1 MSRDELNA
9 AEREELDALDR
20 ILAREP
26 VDERHL
32 ELAALVESVRAGAPR
47 MDPSFA
53 ERLDATLAARGERRA
68 RLAGRLSARSLP
80 RFALAGG
87 GLVAAAVAFTIV
99 ISSGVLNG
107 RAPTTSNTPAR
118 GLSHVQAAKPGLTPK
133 TTVTRGGN
141 SVGAP
146 GAGANAGGTASV
158 GAGGAASTGPVTA
171 VPGTGLPSRAAP
183 TTNYSAR
190 ASGRLVHRDS
200 TLTLATSPATMQGVA
215 DQVVAATEHAGGVV
229 ANSNVN
235 IQGVASAASFSLR
248 VPSGRLGPLI
258 STLSALAS
266 VRALH
271 QDTQDIT
278 GGYNQEQVR
287 LADNVAAHAA
297 LLKKLAT
304 AATVAL
310 QTSIQKQINRLE
322 YRIAAEHRDLARLLT
337 SGHTATLQ
345 VDIVPGP
352 ATKHSAVGPFTTAF
366 KRGLHALEEILAIA
380 LVALAIVLPFALTAL
395 ALWWGLTVVRQRA
408 RERAM
413 RTA

>member
-9 AEREELDALDR
+9 AEREELVELDR

-47 MDPSFA
+47 MDPAFA
-53 ERLDATLAARGERRA
+53 ERLDAALAARGARSA
-68 RLAGRLSARSLP
+68 RLAGRLSARGLP

-99 ISSGVLNG
+99 ISSGVLSG
-107 RAPTTSNTPAR
+107 RAPTVSNGQAQR
-118 GLSHVQAAKPGLTPK
+118 VLHVQAAKPGLAPQN
-133 TTVTRGGN
+133 TVTTGGH

-146 GAGANAGGTASV
+146 GAGVNAAGTASGGAGGTS
-158 GAGGAASTGPVTA
+158 STGPVTA
-171 VPGTGLPSRAAP
+171 LPGTGLPSTAAP
-183 TTNYSAR
+183 NTNFSAK
-190 ASGRLVHRDS
+190 ASGRLVHHDS
-200 TLTLATSPATMQGVA
+200 RLTLATSPATMQGVA
-215 DQVVAATEHAGGVV
+215 DQIVAATEHAGGVV

-235 IQGVASAASFSLR
+235 IQGVASGASFSLR
-248 VPSGRLGPLI
+248 VPSGHLGPLI

-266 VRALH
+266 VRALQ

-278 GGYNQEQVR
+278 SGYNQEQVR

-304 AATVAL
+304 AATVAV
-310 QTSIQKQINRLE
+310 QTSIQKQLNRLE
-322 YRIAAEHRDLARLLT
+322 ARIAAEHRDLSRLLA

-345 VDIVPGP
+345 VDVVPG
-352 ATKHSAVGPFTTAF
+352 AGTKHSAVGPFATAF